1 MYEDAVGKADLLLM
15 NKVLRDKVKA
25 FESGEKYLRIKE
37 QNRKAREADART
49 IRRLEK
55 ELADAR
61 GETKHVRELWY
72 ATCTDVMAECEKK
85 LKEKDKRIA
94 ELEKELAVANART
107 EKEHAAKLEKIQ
119 EMYQAKTELEKE
131 KEKNQALTARLGK
144 NHTNSSKPS
153 SSDPNHGKI
162 PNGREETDRKPGGQP
177 GHEHHPRKRHDPTET
192 VEIPAPEE
200 YLDMTRY
207 KPTGTIIRKQLVI
220 AHITTEVIEY
230 TTPEFRNLKTGQ
242 RVHADFPEG
251 VADDVNYDG
260 TVKALAYMLNN
271 ECNVSIGKT
280 RAFLNQASL
289 GKISIS
295 CGMICNLSKQFS
307 DKTEAERKAIFQEL
321 LNSPAMHADF
331 TFGRVNGKQGAV
343 IITATPDGTV
353 LYQAREKK
361 GDEGVKGS
369 PLENYDGTVISD
381 HESAIIKHGKRHQEC
396 LSHISRYMKG
406 SMENEPGREWST
418 QMRAWIS
425 KSVHYWN
432 QVDDGEEEYDLAK
445 AMGLIAEYD
454 RIVEKAKSEYEYE
467 PPSAYYREGYNTF
480 RRMYDEREKYVLFL
494 IDPSVPPTNNL
505 AERSGR
511 RYKRKSAQVMS
522 FRSEKGREYY
532 CDGLSVMESMKS
544 RNENLFEGIS
554 ERFNRH

>member
-1 MYEDAVGKADLLLM
+1 MYEDAVSKADLLLM

-25 FESGEKYLRIKE
+25 FESGEKYRRIKE
-37 QNRKAREADART
+37 QNRKARKADART

-55 ELADAR
+55 ELAGAR
-61 GETKHVRELWY
+61 SETIHVRELWY
-72 ATCTDVMAECEKK
+72 ATCTDIMSECEKK

-94 ELEKELAVANART
+94 ELEKELAAANART
-107 EKEHAAKLEKIQ
+107 EKEHDAKLEKIR

-131 KEKNQALTARLGK
+131 KERNQALTARLGK

-162 PNGREETDRKPGGQP
+162 PNGREETGRKPGGQP
-177 GHEHHPRKRHDPTET
+177 GHAHHPRKRQGPTET
-192 VEIPAPEE
+192 VEIPAPEK
-200 YLDMTRY
+200 YLDASKY
-207 KPTGTIIRKQLVI
+207 KPTGKTIWKQLVI

-251 VADDVNYDG
+251 VTDDVNYDG

-280 RAFLNQASL
+280 RAFLEQASL
-289 GKISIS
+289 GKISVS
-295 CGMICNLSKQFS
+295 CGMICSLSKQFS
-307 DKTEAERKAIFQEL
+307 DKTEAEREAIFQEL

-369 PLENYDGTVISD
+369 PLEHYDGTVISD
-381 HESAIIKHGKRHQEC
+381 HESAIIKHGRRHQEC
-396 LSHISRYMKG
+396 LAHISRYMKG
-406 SMENEPGREWST
+406 SMENEPCREWSA
-418 QMRAWIS
+418 QMHAWIS
-425 KSVHYWN
+425 KSIHYWN
-432 QVDDGEEEYDLAK
+432 KLKRGEEDYDLAK
-445 AMGLIAEYD
+445 AMELIAEYD
-454 RIVEKAKSEYEYE
+454 RIIEKAKSEYEYE
-467 PPSAYYREGYNTF
+467 PPGDYYREGYNTF
-480 RRMYDEREKYVLFL
+480 RRMYEEREKYVLFL
-494 IDPSVPPTNNL
+494 IDPSIPPTNNL

-522 FRSEKGREYY
+522 FRSEKGRSYY
-532 CDGLSVMESMKS
+532 CDGLSIMESMKS